1 MKKYFLL
8 STLFFLFIITANSQ
22 NAGLTKS
29 ETIDYINKILAETNG
44 LIMERDYPGYTGSE
58 NFKKNFL
65 KFQYANVRFN
75 NNKIEI
81 TYDNLYGYNNLKS
94 QYPQSYNYE
103 SQYTYS
109 FDVSKIK
116 SINISIDTIPERS
129 PLLFSAIE
137 FSANIVIE
145 TSFNRDKNYEGNWGN
160 WRQVSDSKK
169 YAFAPV
175 LKDDFEKLKKAF
187 LYLRDLVKAEDPFA
201 N

>member
-44 LIMERDYPGYTGSE
+44 LIMEIDNPGYTGSE
-58 NFKKNFL
+58 NFKKKFL

-94 QYPQSYNYE
+94 QYPQSYKWE
-103 SQYTYS
+103 SQHTYS

-145 TSFNRDKNYEGNWGN
+145 TSFNRYSIRGNWGD